1 MGRDREEMALK
12 MIIAC
17 MTLAVA
23 IYAVDTS
30 VHDLDSIESGFGWWD
45 FIMMGGQGY
54 STFDYMM
61 EERDLGESQGSAKV
75 LDRPVR
81 FAPELLKK
89 VKDLQ
94 IQDGIVTSPNSS
106 AFCVPDLSSLLVET
120 EKELEEKL
128 LVETK
133 EGSFK
138 EFAENFPMLRRH
150 ICDNFDKGSR
160 PPCCGTCK
168 NRRVCK
174 PKPLQPCCGSNAKIS
189 CERNSAGGGQEDNN
203 ALSYNSTLCTCKL
216 DPVCLRKPPPC
227 CKLFTKNTC
236 TVSLCWN
243 GFGNS
248 SITDSSVGLELG
260 ENHRSMGRKGKPTK
274 HQSSKEKKVK
284 EVTKGTNKGKKKL
297 KKKKGKKEKKQR
309 MMDSGIPGET
319 EQKRVFIVDPDT
331 QIEYKIETK
340 GKFKYY
346 TRKVVACLGTPE
358 AEGLVCQTTRDCV
371 GFPMKPQYVTKLC
384 KRSQRLA
391 SEPCPAANNPN
402 RRKWGKF
409 EESANKNL
417 IDRLDNALLK
427 RMQELT
433 TMLCAAA

>member
-12 MIIAC
+12 MVIAC

-30 VHDLDSIESGFGWWD
+30 VHELDSIESGFGWWD

-150 ICDNFDKGSR
+150 ICDNFDYFFSDGVMSSGEVVGSIFFT
-160 PPCCGTCK
+160 GDK
-168 NRRVCK
+168 LFWMEQLSVGS
-174 PKPLQPCCGSNAKIS
+174 GSNFIDDGWFEIEEDS
-189 CERNSAGGGQEDNN
+189 SWDVFTSTSLGEECVESIVSTTDRFIGWHLTVWLNSVLEAEKLPAG
-203 ALSYNSTLCTCKL
+203 
-216 DPVCLRKPPPC
+216 
-227 CKLFTKNTC
+227 
-236 TVSLCWN
+236 
-243 GFGNS
+243 
-248 SITDSSVGLELG
+248 ITDLDTALTDMDRNDFSHC
-260 ENHRSMGRKGKPTK
+260 NCFC
-274 HQSSKEKKVK
+274 
-284 EVTKGTNKGKKKL
+284 L
-297 KKKKGKKEKKQR
+297 KK
-309 MMDSGIPGET
+309 
-319 EQKRVFIVDPDT
+319 
-331 QIEYKIETK
+331 
-340 GKFKYY
+340 
-346 TRKVVACLGTPE
+346 
-358 AEGLVCQTTRDCV
+358 
-371 GFPMKPQYVTKLC
+371 
-384 KRSQRLA
+384 
-391 SEPCPAANNPN
+391 
-402 RRKWGKF
+402 
-409 EESANKNL
+409 
-417 IDRLDNALLK
+417 
-427 RMQELT
+427 
-433 TMLCAAA
+433 